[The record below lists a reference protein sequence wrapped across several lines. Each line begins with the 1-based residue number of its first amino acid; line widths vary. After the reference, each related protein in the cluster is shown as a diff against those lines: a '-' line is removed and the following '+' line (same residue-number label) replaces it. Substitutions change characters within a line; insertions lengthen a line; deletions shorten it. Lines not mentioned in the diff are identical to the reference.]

1 MPREPGT
8 VSLRGRCPDAWTRAA
23 LAPPRA
29 HGVPLSKAEIKTEP
43 GDFRVE
49 EQLSFVPSGEGP
61 HWLLRVEKRAANTRW
76 VAAEL
81 ARLAGLPAA
90 EVGYAGLKDRHAI
103 TVQWFSV
110 PARHKSQEF
119 WQALS
124 TEEFRVLEAHANLR
138 KLKRGAL
145 SGNRFRIRLRKVAWL
160 RGQLEAKLAALRAHG
175 VPNYFGPQRFGRE
188 GRNLD
193 RVADWLERGVKPPG
207 RTERGFT
214 LSAARALIFNAV
226 LARRVES
233 ASWGALQSG
242 DLASLDGSGS
252 HFPVT
257 AVDDELSRR
266 IEAFDIHPSGPLW
279 GRGQPQTEGRVR
291 ELELEVARE
300 FGPVTELLA
309 SEGLEQERRPLRCA
323 VRDLRVE
330 ADAETHE
337 AEERTL
343 TLSFSLGRGQFATAV
358 LREIAELRGALE
370 LEAEE

>member
-1 MPREPGT
+1 
-8 VSLRGRCPDAWTRAA
+8 
-23 LAPPRA
+23 
-29 HGVPLSKAEIKTEP
+29 VPLSKAEIKTEP